1 MKNLTLRLPDELHEA
16 LSASADDRGKSLNG
30 LICELLARGMTEY
43 GLRRSLV
50 ETVRQEM
57 RAEFEARMP
66 FDAAELDWMKRQAA
80 AGVSH
85 QAYMHAA
92 CSAQM
97 QSSVKRA

>member
-1 MKNLTLRLPDELHEA
+1 MGQLTLRLPDELHEA

-57 RAEFEARMP
+57 RAEFEARREPTPTGLRPDVEAFLRNAPKEPGSIVWLPEGM
-66 FDAAELDWMKRQAA
+66 
-80 AGVSH
+80 VI
-85 QAYMHAA
+85 
-92 CSAQM
+92 
-97 QSSVKRA
+97 